1 MAPEWAAGGGLP
13 YAMSERPTV
22 LQARAPRQSSLSSP
36 HGCIQRGHVAVHPP
50 AVLSFPVHQAMEI
63 PMRKILP
70 VLAVPVV
77 LLSCS
82 AAAQMADIPEPVR
95 VPSGH
100 TMSMKA
106 LGVGELT
113 YECKA
118 KPADATA
125 FEWVFVG
132 PIAKLMDTTTNK
144 EVGRYYAGPT
154 WESTDGS
161 KITGKQVAIAP
172 AAAGNIPLQL
182 VKTEP
187 AMGSGA
193 MTGVTYIQ
201 RVNTKGGVAPADPC
215 AATSAGMKKQVPY
228 QAVYVFYRM

>member
-1 MAPEWAAGGGLP
+1 MRKFLP
-13 YAMSERPTV
+13 VFA
-22 LQARAPRQSSLSSP
+22 L
-36 HGCIQRGHVAVHPP
+36 P
-50 AVLSFPVHQAMEI
+50 AVLLSF
-63 PMRKILP
+63 
-70 VLAVPVV
+70 
-77 LLSCS
+77 S
-82 AAAQMADIPEPVR
+82 AAAQTMDVPEPVR

-100 TMSMKA
+100 TMAMKA

-118 KPADATA
+118 RAADTSA

-132 PIAKLMDTTTNK
+132 PVAKLMDMATNR
-144 EVGRYYAGPT
+144 EVGKYYAGPT

-172 AAAGNIPLQL
+172 AAAGNIPMQL

-201 RVNTKGGVAPADPC
+201 RVNTRGGVAPADPC

-228 QAVYVFYRM
+228 QAEYVFYRM